1 MDKLVRVLLSVRE
14 FKVRNDDDFVDKL
27 NRQYSVSLLV
37 TFSLIVSTKQF
48 VGEPIKC
55 WCPAHFTESH
65 RDYANTICWL
75 SNTYYVPFEE
85 GVPTDIGVKSRPK
98 ISYYQWVPLVL
109 LIEALMCFIPCLI
122 WRILHKRSGINLS
135 AILDVSRVCERS
147 TYGEVREKSGR
158 YLVSQLHKFFTV
170 QRGKKGCVEKVSR
183 SCWLVG
189 GKRYGNYL
197 ISSYLCVKLLYLFNA
212 IGQLLLLDAFLDVDP
227 KRLYGLEIIRK
238 LIEGTDWT
246 EVERFPRVTLCDFK
260 IRHLGRLLPYVVQ
273 CVLTINLFNEKI
285 FLIIWFWFLILSAL
299 TALSLVKWFTLAVYW
314 PAQVDYV
321 RRQLSSIGV
330 DDCSVKSRVRNF
342 VVDYLRRD
350 GLFVLKLLTLG
361 GGEMVC
367 AETLSGLWSNYAPD
381 RRYGRDVTDA
391 KRRRD
396 DCV

>member
-85 GVPTDIGVKSRPK
+85 GIPTDIGVRTRPK

-170 QRGKKGCVEKVSR
+170 QRGKKGCVENISKR
-183 SCWLVG
+183 CCLVG
-189 GKRYGNYL
+189 GKRY
-197 ISSYLCVKLLYLFNA
+197 A
-212 IGQLLLLDAFLDVDP
+212 VDP

-246 EVERFPRVTLCDFK
+246 EIERFPRVTLCDFK

-299 TALSLVKWFTLAVYW
+299 TALSLVKWFTLAIYW
-314 PAQVDYV
+314 PGQVDYV
-321 RRQLSSIGV
+321 RRQLTSIGV

-381 RRYGRDVTDA
+381 RRYGRDVTNA